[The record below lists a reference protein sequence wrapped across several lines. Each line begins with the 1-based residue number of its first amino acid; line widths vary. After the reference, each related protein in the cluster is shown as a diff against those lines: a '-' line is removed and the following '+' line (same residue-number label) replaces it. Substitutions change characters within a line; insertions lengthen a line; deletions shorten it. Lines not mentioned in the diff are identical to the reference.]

1 MEYFRLKKGSQC
13 YSPTTKRSYM
23 SIDFTVFKDT
33 FFLILSG
40 TPASIQDVL
49 PVPKFGGISEFK

>member
-1 MEYFRLKKGSQC
+1 
-13 YSPTTKRSYM
+13 M